1 MATFNIPSQNQSANK
16 SGKNTSAQ
24 AVAFINPY
32 VRFQGEFKQV
42 RCEYN
47 TVFAGT
53 VNNILAALVV
63 QDIDF
68 TLKVEVAKSSS
79 RTPSFAGLVMPEAP
93 QREGKPV
100 LGYLNYS
107 LIDEMGEEFRIKGT
121 FSLMDTPL
129 NRQLIKALEAGIA
142 DRLQWDLRVNLAGQ
156 EVKDM
161 EVEGDTFGFD
171 L

>member
-1 MATFNIPSQNQSANK
+1 MANFNIPSQNSTAK
-16 SGKNTSAQ
+16 SGKSTAQ
-24 AVAFINPY
+24 AVCFINPY
-32 VRFQGEFKQV
+32 VKFQGEMKQV
-42 RCEYN
+42 KCEYN
-47 TVFAGT
+47 TVFAGS
-53 VNNILAALVV
+53 VNNVLAALVA

-68 TLKVEVAKSSS
+68 TLKVEVAKTST
-79 RTPSFAGLVMPEAP
+79 RIPSFAGLVMPEAP

-107 LIDEMGEEFRIKGT
+107 LIDDEGEEFRIKGT
-121 FSLMDTPL
+121 FALVDTPL

-142 DRLQWDLRVNLAGQ
+142 DRLQWDLRVNLAAQ
-156 EVKDM
+156 EVKDL

>member
-1 MATFNIPSQNQSANK
+1 MANFNIPSQNQSAAK
-16 SGKNTSAQ
+16 SGKGSNAQ

-32 VRFQGEFKQV
+32 VKFGGEFKQV

-53 VNNILAALVV
+53 VNNVLAALVA

-68 TLKVEVAKSSS
+68 TLRVEVAKTSS
-79 RTPSFAGLVMPEAP
+79 RTPSFAGLVMPEVA

-100 LGYLNYS
+100 LGYLNYI
-107 LIDEMGEEFRIKGT
+107 LVDEEGEEFRIKGT

-129 NRQLIKALEAGIA
+129 NRQLIKALDAGIS
-142 DRLQWDLRVNLAGQ
+142 DKLQWDLRVNLANQ
-156 EVKDM
+156 AVEDIK
-161 EVEGDTFGFD
+161 VEGDTFGFD

>member
-1 MATFNIPSQNQSANK
+1 MANFNIPSQNTTAK

-24 AVAFINPY
+24 AVCFINPY
-32 VRFQGEFKQV
+32 VRFGGEFKQV
-42 RCEYN
+42 KCEYN

-53 VNNILAALVV
+53 VNNILAALVA

-68 TLKVEVAKSSS
+68 TLKVEVAKTSS
-79 RTPSFAGLVMPEAP
+79 RTPSFAGLVMPEVV

-107 LIDEMGEEFRIKGT
+107 LIDEEGEEFRVKGT
-121 FSLMDTPL
+121 FALVDTPL
-129 NRQLIKALEAGIA
+129 NRQLIKALDAGISGK
-142 DRLQWDLRVNLAGQ
+142 LIWDLRVNLPNQ
-156 EVKDM
+156 EVKDL

>member
-1 MATFNIPSQNQSANK
+1 MANFNIPSQSQAAAK
-16 SGKNTSAQ
+16 SGKSTAQ
-24 AVAFINPY
+24 AVCFINPY
-32 VRFQGEFKQV
+32 VKFQGEMKQV
-42 RCEYN
+42 KCEYN
-47 TVFAGT
+47 TVFAGS
-53 VNNILAALVV
+53 VNNVLAALVA

-68 TLKVEVAKSSS
+68 TLKVEVAKTSS
-79 RTPSFAGLVMPEAP
+79 RVPSFEGLVMPEAP

-107 LIDEMGEEFRIKGT
+107 LIDEAGEEFRIKGT

-142 DRLQWDLRVNLAGQ
+142 DRLQWDLRVNLANQ
-156 EVKDM
+156 EVKDI
-161 EVEGDTFGFD
+161 EVEGNTFGFD